1 VVIVQSAPY
10 LSLSTRSGDRY
21 LPLQGIQCWTVGR
34 SDNNNLVLSDRWIS
48 RNHAMFQAI
57 DQGDFYLIDLGSRNG
72 TFLNG
77 RRVTVPVILQD
88 GDLITFG
95 QTELRFFCPQPNL
108 THDQGITAPG
118 HSAGL
123 APTAALH
130 VRQLMTV
137 MVVDIRDFT
146 VMARQVSEK
155 VLAEAIGTWFRRAG
169 EIIGRYGSGVDK
181 YIGDAVMAVW
191 VHQSADTTVV
201 EIQQILRAVN
211 ALAEMTAALHQQ
223 FPLPFGLKIG
233 AGLNSGFAMV
243 GNTGSGDRPD
253 YTPIGDTVNAAF
265 RLESATKALG
275 VDIAMGES
283 TYNLLIRDNPPGPGD
298 GQFSLSWQPHTLRLK
313 GYENPIAAYTCN
325 FAQLHHWL
333 TQPQF
338 Y

>member
-1 VVIVQSAPY
+1 MVIVQSAPY

-48 RNHAMFQAI
+48 RHHAMFQAI

-77 RRVTVPVILQD
+77 RRVTVPVILKD

-95 QTELRFFCPQPNL
+95 QTELRFFCPQPHL
-108 THDQGITAPG
+108 TNDQGISPPG

-155 VLAEAIGTWFRRAG
+155 ILAEAIGTWFRRAG

-233 AGLNSGFAMV
+233 AGLNSGYAMV

-253 YTPIGDTVNAAF
+253 YTPIGDTVNVAF

-283 TYNLLIRDNPPGPGD
+283 TYNLLIRDNLSSPGE
-298 GQFSLSWQPHTLRLK
+298 GQCPLSWQPHTLRLK

-333 TQPQF
+333 TQPQV

>member
-1 VVIVQSAPY
+1 MVIVQSAPY

-48 RNHAMFQAI
+48 RHHAMFQAI

-77 RRVTVPVILQD
+77 RRVTVPVILKD

-95 QTELRFFCPQPNL
+95 QTELRFFCPQPHL
-108 THDQGITAPG
+108 TNDQGISPPG

-155 VLAEAIGTWFRRAG
+155 ILAEAIGTWFRRAG

-233 AGLNSGFAMV
+233 AGLNSGYAMV

-253 YTPIGDTVNAAF
+253 YTPIGDTVNVAF

-283 TYNLLIRDNPPGPGD
+283 TYNLLIRDNPSSPGE
-298 GQFSLSWQPHTLRLK
+298 GQCPLSWQPHTLRLK
-313 GYENPIAAYTCN
+313 GYENPIAAYTCH

-333 TQPQF
+333 TQPQV